1 MRIIKKINNNVA
13 IGLDQNEKEVI
24 AFGKGVGFPA
34 IPYELNDLSKIDRTY
49 YDIDPR
55 YYDLINSVD
64 ERVLL
69 LCTKMMNVV
78 STKIIAEW
86 NPNLVFILTDHITFA
101 LERFNKGM
109 AIQFPYSDEIEQE
122 YPQENKWAYWIVK
135 NVNHNFRVKLPK
147 GEITCIAMHLINNQ
161 IGDRKGKTETASQR
175 SDRILKFAIA
185 TIEHD
190 FGIQISRKDLNYY
203 RFKNHIAYFVKR
215 KDRHEEFKDETS
227 DLYAM
232 MMEKYPDSFKTAM
245 KINDFLKEEYHA
257 DCSQDEIL
265 YLMIHINRFM
275 QRGL

>member
-1 MRIIKKINNNVA
+1 MKIIKKINNNVA

-24 AFGKGVGFPA
+24 VFGKGVGFPA

-122 YPQENKWAYWIVK
+122 YPQENKWVLWNIYIWRAYLRGNRIYIIQNEKREVQVWQKKKSVQIKRFWILQC
-135 NVNHNFRVKLPK
+135 R
-147 GEITCIAMHLINNQ
+147 Q
-161 IGDRKGKTETASQR
+161 IM
-175 SDRILKFAIA
+175 
-185 TIEHD
+185 
-190 FGIQISRKDLNYY
+190 IQSVSFWI
-203 RFKNHIAYFVKR
+203 YFLSGM
-215 KDRHEEFKDETS
+215 T
-227 DLYAM
+227 LYP
-232 MMEKYPDSFKTAM
+232 Y
-245 KINDFLKEEYHA
+245 NL
-257 DCSQDEIL
+257 
-265 YLMIHINRFM
+265 
-275 QRGL
+275 